1 MDPHPATR
9 GRPVTTS
16 KAPTAEASLRAAVRE
31 AHGVLKDMR
40 GVLAD
45 LRAERRAVEQLL
57 DGIPGRVDERIERQ
71 VVEGLEA
78 LGRQTEQAMDASV
91 AKVGREFDRLAA
103 IFLGT
108 DERARAEGREPL
120 ETLVLRNREAAG
132 APEIVH
138 LSPTAGSPYTVCCSR
153 SPFDIPRTDRLT
165 EDPGLVTCTGS
176 PS

>member
-1 MDPHPATR
+1 MTTTKAT
-9 GRPVTTS
+9 
-16 KAPTAEASLRAAVRE
+16 TAETSLRDAVRE

-40 GVLAD
+40 GVLAE
-45 LRAERRAVEQLL
+45 LRQERRSVEQLL
-57 DGIPGRVDERIERQ
+57 DGIPSRVDERIERQ
-71 VVEGLEA
+71 VVEGLAE
-78 LGRQTEQAMDASV
+78 LGTQTDKAMRASV
-91 AKVGREFDRLAA
+91 AKVISEFDRLAD
-103 IFLGT
+103 IFLGK
-108 DERARAEGREPL
+108 DEKTRGPGRESL
-120 ETLVLRNREAAG
+120 EELILRNREAAG